1 MEGVPCPR
9 IEGLTDKFSSLARL
23 SIVNCGLTTLE
34 GLPSLPKLNTV
45 CGGSSLTHT
54 HTHTQTHTCANVHWC
69 SFISSCYLVITSYLE
84 QLK

>member
-54 HTHTQTHTCANVHWC
+54 HTHTHKHTHVLMYTGVHLFPAVTW
-69 SFISSCYLVITSYLE
+69 
-84 QLK
+84 